1 KKYFNFFIKTLKSG
15 TPPHAGIGI
24 GLDRLTML

>member
-1 KKYFNFFIKTLKSG
+1 MKTLKSG